1 MRLIHSAKFLVLVA
15 MGAVGFCSCQT
26 LGTSGKLAPTK
37 VSATTDPAAVAVE
50 AQEKSPASKPSKFY
64 PGLPVGYGGPPPS
77 AMRPSVAPRH
87 AHCSDE
93 GCQDCQPQRGAHGG
107 GGCPCAGC
115 QGNQK
120 FRFSDT
126 TLDTDPQE
134 PWAPDGLARPWPQ
147 DEYLWNGCDRNGDA
161 RARHDLTVVGLDPQD
176 TIAHYDT
183 LDGRTET
190 TPANC
195 VPIYAPRFAS
205 VRKVTN
211 PVLYEGQDMVR
222 GVEKPTKLN
231 LHNDTRVATTA
242 VQPLQ
247 PKTDVGLDPAIAFR
261 ERIKGIGLERTQPLA
276 QATQGFLPYEDFR
289 TIKFG
294 VYEAGEKARLAKQA
308 LAANTWQSNQAV
320 QVVIDGQMLVE
331 AKGTSR
337 PEELH
342 VYDLLG
348 KPRLRIVKVASTSEA
363 QVGDEVDFTLRFD
376 NVGDQTIG
384 NVTIIDHL
392 VTRLEYVEGSQQC
405 SVGAEF
411 KTDTSDSESL
421 ILRWEV
427 ENPLRVGEGGIIR
440 FKCRVR

>member
-1 MRLIHSAKFLVLVA
+1 MRRINYAKWMLLVA
-15 MGAVGFCSCQT
+15 MGAISFCSCQT
-26 LGTSGKLAPTK
+26 LGSTSGKLSGKSAAQAKPLP
-37 VSATTDPAAVAVE
+37 VSTTAEATT
-50 AQEKSPASKPSKFY
+50 EKPKGDKFY
-64 PGLPVGYGGPPPS
+64 PGVPAGYAGPLPV
-77 AMRPSVAPRH
+77 ALRPSVAPRH

-93 GCQDCQPQRGAHGG
+93 NCQSCPPQHVSRG

-115 QGNQK
+115 QGGGS
-120 FRFSDT
+120 FRFSDS

-161 RARHDLTVVGLDPQD
+161 RARRDFTVVGLDPQD

-183 LDGRTET
+183 LDGKTET

-205 VRKVTN
+205 VRKVIN

-231 LHNDTRVATTA
+231 LHNETRIATTA

-261 ERIKGIGLERTQPLA
+261 DRTKGIGLERTQPLA

-294 VYEAGEKARLAKQA
+294 VYEAGEKARLAKHA
-308 LAANTWQSNQAV
+308 LAANTWQANQAV

-363 QVGDEVDFTLRFD
+363 QVGDEIDFTLRFD

-411 KTDTSDSESL
+411 KTEASDGESL

-427 ENPLRVGEGGIIR
+427 SEPLKVGEGGIIR